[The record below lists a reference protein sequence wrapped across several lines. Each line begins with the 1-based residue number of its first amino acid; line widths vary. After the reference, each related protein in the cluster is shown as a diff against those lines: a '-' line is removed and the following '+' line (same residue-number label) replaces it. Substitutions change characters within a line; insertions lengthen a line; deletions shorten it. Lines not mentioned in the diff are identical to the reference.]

1 MNSSVRAPLRLVAQI
16 AARIRDE
23 REQRRW
29 TLAQLADASGVSRA
43 MINRIERAE
52 SSPTAVVLGKL
63 AVAFQLRVSAL
74 LTPAE
79 PDAAPDGSE
88 EQVTGVR
95 RMADATEWRDPATGY
110 RRRQITG
117 PRFPADI
124 AEVRLPPG
132 ARVPYPAASPAFIR
146 EVVWVLDGRL
156 TFHEGDAVHEL
167 TPGDS
172 IEVDEPVP
180 HVFANTSDAECR
192 YAIIITRVERP

>member
-1 MNSSVRAPLRLVAQI
+1 MVDPLVGQI
-16 AARIRDE
+16 AARIRSE

-52 SSPTAVVLGKL
+52 SNPTAVVLGKL
-63 AVAFQLRVSAL
+63 AAAFQLRVSAL

-79 PDAAPDGSE
+79 GATEGATGGAPDSSG

-95 RMADATEWRDPATGY
+95 RMADATEWHDPATGY

-124 AEVRLPPG
+124 AEVHLPPG
-132 ARVPYPAASPAFIR
+132 ARVPYPAASLAFQR

-167 TPGDS
+167 NPGDS
-172 IEVDEPVP
+172 IEIDEPVP

-192 YAIIITRVERP
+192 YAIILTRVERP

>member
-1 MNSSVRAPLRLVAQI
+1 MSNIVDPLVGQI
-16 AARIRDE
+16 AARIRSE

-52 SSPTAVVLGKL
+52 SNPTAVVLGKL
-63 AVAFQLRVSAL
+63 AAAFQLRVSAL

-79 PDAAPDGSE
+79 GATGGAPDGSGE
-88 EQVTGVR
+88 RVTGVR
-95 RMADATEWRDPATGY
+95 RMADAPEWRDPATGY

-132 ARVPYPAASPAFIR
+132 ARVPYPAASLAFIR
-146 EVVWVLDGRL
+146 QVVWVLDGRL

-167 TPGDS
+167 NPGDS

-180 HVFANTSDAECR
+180 CVFANAGDAECR
-192 YAIIITRVERP
+192 YAIILTRVERP

>member
-1 MNSSVRAPLRLVAQI
+1 MSNIVDPLVRQI

-63 AVAFQLRVSAL
+63 ATAFQIRVSAL
-74 LTPAE
+74 LTPSE
-79 PDAAPDGSE
+79 DATGGAPDSGR

-132 ARVPYPAASPAFIR
+132 ARVPYPAASLAFIR
-146 EVVWVLDGRL
+146 EVIWVLDGRL

-167 TPGDS
+167 DAGDS

-192 YAIIITRVERP
+192 YALIITRVERP